1 MNPSGTT
8 SNHNYSE
15 MEMNHLLPG
24 KLVVKEIKERK
35 KKGWS
40 EGRSKQVRREVRTN
54 VTIISM
60 SQGFV
65 AISTM
70 VNVHNINFRVQ

>member
-1 MNPSGTT
+1 M
-8 SNHNYSE
+8 
-15 MEMNHLLPG
+15 
-24 KLVVKEIKERK
+24 ERK

-60 SQGFV
+60 SQVFV